1 MNRPSLDTLVDKKD
15 LVGAE
20 IGVAKGVNAFDI
32 LQGLSI
38 KKLYLIDPYM
48 NFIDTP
54 KHKQVMVTP
63 GTGGERDTINKIAS
77 YLDKVEFI
85 YDISASAVNEIED
98 NELDFVY
105 IDGNHATVHVIEDI
119 TLYFP
124 KVKPR
129 GLVAGHDYDVPR
141 VKEGVDTVLSK
152 VEEKSLGNRQI
163 DWWIIKEG

>member
-1 MNRPSLDTLVDKKD
+1 MQEKS
-15 LVGAE
+15 
-20 IGVAKGVNAFDI
+20 
-32 LQGLSI
+32 
-38 KKLYLIDPYM
+38 
-48 NFIDTP
+48 
-54 KHKQVMVTP
+54 
-63 GTGGERDTINKIAS
+63 AS
-77 YLDKVEFI
+77 YNPSVL
-85 YDISASAVNEIED
+85 
-98 NELDFVY
+98 L
-105 IDGNHATVHVIEDI
+105 